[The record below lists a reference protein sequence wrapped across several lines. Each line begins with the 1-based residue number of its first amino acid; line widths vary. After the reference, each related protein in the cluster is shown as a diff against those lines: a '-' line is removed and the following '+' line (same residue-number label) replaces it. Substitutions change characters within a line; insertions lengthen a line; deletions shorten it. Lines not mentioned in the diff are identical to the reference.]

1 MNLNSHLK
9 LVLINRKIPI
19 STAKNSKVYQS
30 LMNTYICIS
39 QSLLYQFL
47 LNNATSISYRLF
59 YKKNRYISAL
69 TVHVIYN

>member
-39 QSLLYQFL
+39 QSPLYQFL
-47 LNNATSISYRLF
+47 LNNAISISCRLF
-59 YKKNRYISAL
+59 KKKIDTYQL
-69 TVHVIYN
+69 KLFM